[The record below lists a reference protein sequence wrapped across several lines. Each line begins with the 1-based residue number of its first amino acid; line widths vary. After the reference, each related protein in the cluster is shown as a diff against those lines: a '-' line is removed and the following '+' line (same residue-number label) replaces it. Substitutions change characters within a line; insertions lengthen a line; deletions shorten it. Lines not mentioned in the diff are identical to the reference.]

1 MMKATFMTLMTG
13 STTSCP
19 TRTSAPT
26 NTAFIAVAS
35 TVPIIAPFGIF
46 TAKLT
51 DTSRDLTIIQ
61 GHGFPAGAMAGD
73 IDWDLGWGALGPR
86 SRAFAI
92 LRGALGYRKGI
103 EKCRAKDDGGYGSQT

>member
-1 MMKATFMTLMTG
+1 MTKTTVMTLMTG

-26 NTAFIAVAS
+26 NTAFIAVVS
-35 TVPIIAPFGIF
+35 TVPTIVPFGIF

-51 DTSRDLTIIQ
+51 DTSRDPTIIQ

-73 IDWDLGWGALGPR
+73 IDWDLGWGALAPGREPSR
-86 SRAFAI
+86 SELQERN
-92 LRGALGYRKGI
+92 
-103 EKCRAKDDGGYGSQT
+103 